1 MIIKHL
7 SISQTDNKNLLI
19 ILILMLV
26 AGILEVLSLGAI
38 LPVFQ
43 LITKTGNIEENI
55 IYIILNKVINLKAN
69 RADNY
74 FLSNIII
81 FFFVIIFFV
90 KNFFLVCYSYFV
102 SMFAFKIETKLSVKL
117 YDKYVSS
124 SIIEISNRNS
134 SEFIRNCLDQAA
146 AYANNF
152 ILMGITIAVEL
163 ITFLF
168 ITTFLLIKFPFETL
182 VVCAF
187 FCTFV
192 IFYILFFKKKIY
204 LLSKSNEDINEFRI
218 RSLQEGIGAIKELKI
233 FDLKDEFLKKFFR
246 QSFKKMRNT
255 KILSLIR
262 IFPRYFFEIFAVLL
276 ISFYVLISQFN
287 NIELTDIL
295 PQLTLFAIAT
305 LRIIPSLNRII
316 TSSQRFKLAKPIVEN
331 LYNELIDFKELNLTN
346 STKKINFVNQINL
359 KNISFIYPGSKE
371 EVFFNLN
378 LIINK
383 NTTNFIY
390 GESGSGKS
398 TLVEIILGL
407 IKPNSGEVLA
417 EDKNIFENIKDWQ
430 NNVGYVPQRIFLINT
445 NIKKNIILSEMDE
458 DFRKEDFEKIISDCN
473 IENLDLNE
481 DVGENAKKLSLG
493 QIQRVGIARALYK
506 KGTNLIVFDEIT
518 SSLDE
523 HNTAEIMS
531 NIKNLSKNFTI
542 LFISHDKNLSKY
554 FENKYEL
561 KNKQITLIKD

>member
-1 MIIKHL
+1 
-7 SISQTDNKNLLI
+7 
-19 ILILMLV
+19 
-26 AGILEVLSLGAI
+26 
-38 LPVFQ
+38 
-43 LITKTGNIEENI
+43 
-55 IYIILNKVINLKAN
+55 
-69 RADNY
+69 
-74 FLSNIII
+74 
-81 FFFVIIFFV
+81 
-90 KNFFLVCYSYFV
+90 
-102 SMFAFKIETKLSVKL
+102 
-117 YDKYVSS
+117 
-124 SIIEISNRNS
+124 
-134 SEFIRNCLDQAA
+134 
-146 AYANNF
+146 
-152 ILMGITIAVEL
+152 MGITIAAEL

-182 VVCAF
+182 VVGAF
-187 FCTFV
+187 FCTFA

-204 LLSKSNEDINEFRI
+204 LLSKSNEEASEFRI
-218 RSLQEGIGAIKELKI
+218 RILQEGIGAIKELKI
-233 FDLKDEFLKKFFR
+233 FDLKDEFLKKFFQ
-246 QSFKKMRNT
+246 QSYKKMRNS
-255 KILSLIR
+255 KIISLIR

-295 PQLTLFAIAT
+295 PQLTLFALAT

-316 TSSQRFKLAKPIVEN
+316 ASSQRFKLAKPIVEN
-331 LYNELIDFKELNLTN
+331 LYNELKDFKELNLTN

-407 IKPNSGEVLA
+407 IQPNSGEVLA
-417 EDKNIFENIKDWQ
+417 EDKNIFENIKGWQ

-481 DVGENAKKLSLG
+481 DVGENGKKLSLG

-531 NIKNLSKNFTI
+531 NIKNLNKNFTI

>member
-55 IYIILNKVINLKAN
+55 IYIVLNKVINLKAN

-81 FFFVIIFFV
+81 FFFVIIFFI
-90 KNFFLVCYSYFV
+90 KNFFLICYSYFV
-102 SMFAFKIETKLSVKL
+102 TMFALKIETQLSVKL

-134 SEFIRNCLDQAA
+134 SEFIRNCLDQAST
-146 AYANNF
+146 YATNF
-152 ILMGITIAVEL
+152 ILMGITIAAEL

-182 VVCAF
+182 VVGAF
-187 FCTFV
+187 FCTFA

-204 LLSKSNEDINEFRI
+204 LLSKSNEEASEFRI
-218 RSLQEGIGAIKELKI
+218 RILQEGIGAIKELKI
-233 FDLKDEFLKKFFR
+233 FDLKDEFLKKFFQ
-246 QSFKKMRNT
+246 QSYKKMRNT

-262 IFPRYFFEIFAVLL
+262 IFPRYFIEIFAVLL
-276 ISFYVLISQFN
+276 ISFYILISQFN
-287 NIELTDIL
+287 NIELTNIL
-295 PQLTLFAIAT
+295 PQLTLFALAT

-316 TSSQRFKLAKPIVEN
+316 ASSQRFKLAKPIVEN
-331 LYNELIDFKELNLTN
+331 LYNELKDFKELNLTN

-481 DVGENAKKLSLG
+481 DVGENGKKLSLG

-531 NIKNLSKNFTI
+531 NIKNLNKNFTI

>member
-26 AGILEVLSLGAI
+26 AGILEVLSIGAV

-55 IYIILNKVINLKAN
+55 IYIVLNKVINLKAN

-90 KNFFLVCYSYFV
+90 KNFFLLCYSYFV
-102 SMFAFKIETKLSVKL
+102 SMFALKIETQLSVKL

-134 SEFIRNCLDQAA
+134 SEFIRNCLVQASS
-146 AYANNF
+146 YANNF
-152 ILMGITIAVEL
+152 ILTGITIAVEL

-204 LLSKSNEDINEFRI
+204 SLSKSTEEINEFRI
-218 RSLQEGIGAIKELKI
+218 RILQEGIGAIKELKI
-233 FDLKDEFLKKFFR
+233 FDLKDEFLKKFFQ
-246 QSFKKMRNT
+246 QSFKIMRNS

-262 IFPRYFFEIFAVLL
+262 IFPRYFIEIFAVLL

-295 PQLTLFAIAT
+295 PQLTLFALAA

-316 TSSQRFKLAKPIVEN
+316 TSSQKFKLAKPIVEN
-331 LYNELIDFKELNLTN
+331 LYNELKDFKELNLTN

-407 IKPNSGEVLA
+407 IKPNSGEVLV

-430 NNVGYVPQRIFLINT
+430 SNVGYVPQRIFLINT

-481 DVGENAKKLSLG
+481 DVGENAKKLSPG
-493 QIQRVGIARALYK
+493 QIQRVGVARALYK